1 MSQIKLIVGLANPGA
16 KYEETRH
23 NAGEWLVNELARM
36 FNVTLKE
43 EAKYFGKVAKINTPQ
58 GEVRLLVPTTFMNLS
73 GKAVSAL
80 ANFYRIKPEEIL
92 VAHDELDL
100 PPGVA
105 KIKQG
110 GGHGG
115 HNGLKDIIANLT
127 QAEQYIQNKRSEIAD
142 ILQLTFK
149 QCELY
154 QAKEKNHLSHQ
165 LPFKDFLTLHLRN
178 AITQSLR
185 KYDGGLVALASIGA
199 VAPFIGLFGTV
210 WGIFNALM
218 DISQQGQVSIAT
230 VSAL

>member
-1 MSQIKLIVGLANPGA
+1 
-16 KYEETRH
+16 
-23 NAGEWLVNELARM
+23 
-36 FNVTLKE
+36 
-43 EAKYFGKVAKINTPQ
+43 
-58 GEVRLLVPTTFMNLS
+58 MNLIQLLQQQDIVLS
-73 GKAVSAL
+73 ISFG
-80 ANFYRIKPEEIL
+80 IL
-92 VAHDELDL
+92 VVMSILSWTIIL
-100 PPGVA
+100 IRLIKMIGVRKNNQQSFKLVKSA
-105 KIKQG
+105 E
-110 GGHGG
+110 
-115 HNGLKDIIANLT
+115 NLT

-230 VSAL
+230 VSAPIGEALVATAMGLFAAIPAVLAYNLITRLNRNLSQDLDHYANELFIYLLHHYGENK

>member
-1 MSQIKLIVGLANPGA
+1 
-16 KYEETRH
+16 
-23 NAGEWLVNELARM
+23 
-36 FNVTLKE
+36 
-43 EAKYFGKVAKINTPQ
+43 
-58 GEVRLLVPTTFMNLS
+58 MNLIQLLQQQDIVLS
-73 GKAVSAL
+73 ISFG
-80 ANFYRIKPEEIL
+80 IL
-92 VAHDELDL
+92 VVMSILSWTIIL
-100 PPGVA
+100 IRLIKMIGVRKNNQQSFKLVKSA
-105 KIKQG
+105 E
-110 GGHGG
+110 
-115 HNGLKDIIANLT
+115 NLT

-230 VSAL
+230 VSAPIGEALVATAMGLFVVIPAVLAYNLITRLNRNLSQDLDHYANELFIYLLHHYGENK

>member
-1 MSQIKLIVGLANPGA
+1 
-16 KYEETRH
+16 
-23 NAGEWLVNELARM
+23 
-36 FNVTLKE
+36 
-43 EAKYFGKVAKINTPQ
+43 
-58 GEVRLLVPTTFMNLS
+58 MNLIQLLQQQDILLS
-73 GKAVSAL
+73 ISFG
-80 ANFYRIKPEEIL
+80 IL
-92 VAHDELDL
+92 VVMSILSWTIIL
-100 PPGVA
+100 IRLIKMIGVRKNNQQSFKLVKSA
-105 KIKQG
+105 E
-110 GGHGG
+110 
-115 HNGLKDIIANLT
+115 NLT

-230 VSAL
+230 VSAPIGEALVATAMGLFVAIPAVLAYNLITRLNRNLSQDLDHYANELFIYLLHHYGENK

>member
-1 MSQIKLIVGLANPGA
+1 MSILSWTIILIRLIKMIGIRKNNQQSF
-16 KYEETRH
+16 K
-23 NAGEWLVNELARM
+23 LV
-36 FNVTLKE
+36 K
-43 EAKYFGKVAKINTPQ
+43 
-58 GEVRLLVPTTFMNLS
+58 
-73 GKAVSAL
+73 SA
-80 ANFYRIKPEEIL
+80 E
-92 VAHDELDL
+92 
-100 PPGVA
+100 
-105 KIKQG
+105 
-110 GGHGG
+110 
-115 HNGLKDIIANLT
+115 NLT

-230 VSAL
+230 VSAPIGEALVATAMGLFVAIPAVLAYNLITRLNRNLSQDLDHYANELFIYLLHHYGENK

>member
-1 MSQIKLIVGLANPGA
+1 
-16 KYEETRH
+16 
-23 NAGEWLVNELARM
+23 
-36 FNVTLKE
+36 
-43 EAKYFGKVAKINTPQ
+43 
-58 GEVRLLVPTTFMNLS
+58 MNLIQLLQQQDIVLS
-73 GKAVSAL
+73 ISFG
-80 ANFYRIKPEEIL
+80 IL
-92 VAHDELDL
+92 VVMSILSWTIIL
-100 PPGVA
+100 IRLIKMIGVRKNNQQSFKLVKSA
-105 KIKQG
+105 E
-110 GGHGG
+110 
-115 HNGLKDIIANLT
+115 NLT

-230 VSAL
+230 VSAPIGEALGGKAMGLFVAIPAVLAYNLITRLNRNLSQDLDHYANELFIYLLHHYGENK

>member
-1 MSQIKLIVGLANPGA
+1 MQLLQQQDIVLSIS
-16 KYEETRH
+16 
-23 NAGEWLVNELARM
+23 
-36 FNVTLKE
+36 
-43 EAKYFGKVAKINTPQ
+43 FG
-58 GEVRLLVPTTFMNLS
+58 
-73 GKAVSAL
+73 
-80 ANFYRIKPEEIL
+80 IL
-92 VAHDELDL
+92 VVMSILSWTIIL
-100 PPGVA
+100 IRL
-105 KIKQG
+105 IKMIGIRKNNQQSFK
-110 GGHGG
+110 
-115 HNGLKDIIANLT
+115 LVKSAENLT

-230 VSAL
+230 VSAPIGEALVATAMGLFVAIPAVLAYNLITRLNRNLSQDLDHYANELFIYLLHHYGENK

>member
-1 MSQIKLIVGLANPGA
+1 
-16 KYEETRH
+16 
-23 NAGEWLVNELARM
+23 
-36 FNVTLKE
+36 
-43 EAKYFGKVAKINTPQ
+43 
-58 GEVRLLVPTTFMNLS
+58 MNLIQLLQQQDIVLS
-73 GKAVSAL
+73 ISFG
-80 ANFYRIKPEEIL
+80 IL
-92 VAHDELDL
+92 VVMSILSWTIIL
-100 PPGVA
+100 IRLIKMMGVRKNNQKSFQLVKSA
-105 KIKQG
+105 E
-110 GGHGG
+110 
-115 HNGLKDIIANLT
+115 NLT

-230 VSAL
+230 VSAPIGEALVATAMGLFVAIPAVLAYNLITRLNRNLSQDLDHYANELFIYLLHHYGENK

>member
-1 MSQIKLIVGLANPGA
+1 
-16 KYEETRH
+16 
-23 NAGEWLVNELARM
+23 
-36 FNVTLKE
+36 
-43 EAKYFGKVAKINTPQ
+43 
-58 GEVRLLVPTTFMNLS
+58 MNLIQLLQQQDIVLS
-73 GKAVSAL
+73 ISFG
-80 ANFYRIKPEEIL
+80 IL
-92 VAHDELDL
+92 VVMSILSWTIIL
-100 PPGVA
+100 IRL
-105 KIKQG
+105 IKMIGIRKNNQQSFK
-110 GGHGG
+110 
-115 HNGLKDIIANLT
+115 LVKSAENLI

-230 VSAL
+230 VSAPIGEALVATAMGLFVAIPAVLAYNLITRLNRNLSQDLDHYANELFIYLLHHYGENK

>member
-1 MSQIKLIVGLANPGA
+1 
-16 KYEETRH
+16 
-23 NAGEWLVNELARM
+23 
-36 FNVTLKE
+36 
-43 EAKYFGKVAKINTPQ
+43 
-58 GEVRLLVPTTFMNLS
+58 MNLIQLLQQQDIVLS
-73 GKAVSAL
+73 ISFG
-80 ANFYRIKPEEIL
+80 IL
-92 VAHDELDL
+92 VVMSILSWTIIL
-100 PPGVA
+100 IRL
-105 KIKQG
+105 IKMIGIRKNNQQSFK
-110 GGHGG
+110 
-115 HNGLKDIIANLT
+115 LVKSAENLT

-154 QAKEKNHLSHQ
+154 QAKEKNHLFHQ

-230 VSAL
+230 VSAPIGEALVATAMGLF

>member
-1 MSQIKLIVGLANPGA
+1 
-16 KYEETRH
+16 
-23 NAGEWLVNELARM
+23 
-36 FNVTLKE
+36 
-43 EAKYFGKVAKINTPQ
+43 
-58 GEVRLLVPTTFMNLS
+58 MNLIQLLQQQDIVLS
-73 GKAVSAL
+73 ISFG
-80 ANFYRIKPEEIL
+80 IL
-92 VAHDELDL
+92 VVMSILSWTIIL
-100 PPGVA
+100 IRLIKMMGVRKNNQQSFKLVKSA
-105 KIKQG
+105 E
-110 GGHGG
+110 
-115 HNGLKDIIANLT
+115 NLT

-230 VSAL
+230 VSAPIGEALVATAMGLFVAIPAVLAYNLITRLNRNLSQDLDHYANELFIYLLHHYGENK

>member
-1 MSQIKLIVGLANPGA
+1 
-16 KYEETRH
+16 
-23 NAGEWLVNELARM
+23 
-36 FNVTLKE
+36 
-43 EAKYFGKVAKINTPQ
+43 
-58 GEVRLLVPTTFMNLS
+58 MNLIQLLQQQDIVLS
-73 GKAVSAL
+73 ISFG
-80 ANFYRIKPEEIL
+80 IL
-92 VAHDELDL
+92 VVMSILSWTIIL
-100 PPGVA
+100 IRLIKMIGVRKNNQQSFKLVKSA
-105 KIKQG
+105 E
-110 GGHGG
+110 
-115 HNGLKDIIANLT
+115 NLT

-230 VSAL
+230 VSAPIGEALVATAMGLFVAIPAVLAYNLIARLNRNLSQDLDHYANELFIYLLHHYGENK

>member
-1 MSQIKLIVGLANPGA
+1 
-16 KYEETRH
+16 
-23 NAGEWLVNELARM
+23 
-36 FNVTLKE
+36 
-43 EAKYFGKVAKINTPQ
+43 
-58 GEVRLLVPTTFMNLS
+58 MNLIQLLQQQDIVLS
-73 GKAVSAL
+73 ISFG
-80 ANFYRIKPEEIL
+80 IL
-92 VAHDELDL
+92 VVMSILSWTIIL
-100 PPGVA
+100 IRLIKMIGVRKNNQQSFKLVKSA
-105 KIKQG
+105 E
-110 GGHGG
+110 
-115 HNGLKDIIANLT
+115 NLI

-230 VSAL
+230 VSAPIGEALVATAMGLFVAIPAVLAYNLITRLNRNLSQDLDHYANELFIYLLHHYGENK

>member
-1 MSQIKLIVGLANPGA
+1 
-16 KYEETRH
+16 
-23 NAGEWLVNELARM
+23 
-36 FNVTLKE
+36 
-43 EAKYFGKVAKINTPQ
+43 
-58 GEVRLLVPTTFMNLS
+58 MNLIQLLQQQDILLS
-73 GKAVSAL
+73 ISFG
-80 ANFYRIKPEEIL
+80 IL
-92 VAHDELDL
+92 VVMSILSWTIIL
-100 PPGVA
+100 IRLIKMIGVRKNNQQSFKLVKSA
-105 KIKQG
+105 E
-110 GGHGG
+110 
-115 HNGLKDIIANLT
+115 NLT

-230 VSAL
+230 VSAPIGEALVATAMGLFVAIAAVLAYNLITRLNRNLSQDLDHYANELFIYLLHHYGENK

>member
-1 MSQIKLIVGLANPGA
+1 
-16 KYEETRH
+16 
-23 NAGEWLVNELARM
+23 
-36 FNVTLKE
+36 
-43 EAKYFGKVAKINTPQ
+43 
-58 GEVRLLVPTTFMNLS
+58 MNLIQLLQQQDIVLS
-73 GKAVSAL
+73 ISFG
-80 ANFYRIKPEEIL
+80 IL
-92 VAHDELDL
+92 VVMSILSWTIIL
-100 PPGVA
+100 IRLIKMIGVRKNNQQSFKLVKSA
-105 KIKQG
+105 E
-110 GGHGG
+110 
-115 HNGLKDIIANLT
+115 NLT

-230 VSAL
+230 VSAPIGEALVATAMGLFVAVPAVLAYNLITRLNRNLSQDLDHYANELFIYLLHHYGENK

>member
-1 MSQIKLIVGLANPGA
+1 
-16 KYEETRH
+16 
-23 NAGEWLVNELARM
+23 
-36 FNVTLKE
+36 
-43 EAKYFGKVAKINTPQ
+43 
-58 GEVRLLVPTTFMNLS
+58 MNLIQLLQQQDIVLS
-73 GKAVSAL
+73 ISFG
-80 ANFYRIKPEEIL
+80 IL
-92 VAHDELDL
+92 VVMSILSWTIIL
-100 PPGVA
+100 IRL
-105 KIKQG
+105 IKMIGIRKNNQQSFK
-110 GGHGG
+110 
-115 HNGLKDIIANLT
+115 LVKSAENLT

-230 VSAL
+230 VSAPIGEALVATAMGLFAAIPAVLAYNLITRLNRNLSQDLDHYANELFIYLLHHYGENK

>member
-1 MSQIKLIVGLANPGA
+1 
-16 KYEETRH
+16 
-23 NAGEWLVNELARM
+23 
-36 FNVTLKE
+36 
-43 EAKYFGKVAKINTPQ
+43 
-58 GEVRLLVPTTFMNLS
+58 MNLIQLLQQQDIVLS
-73 GKAVSAL
+73 ISFG
-80 ANFYRIKPEEIL
+80 IL
-92 VAHDELDL
+92 VVMSILSWTIIL
-100 PPGVA
+100 IRLIKMMGVRKNNQKSFQLVKSA
-105 KIKQG
+105 E
-110 GGHGG
+110 
-115 HNGLKDIIANLT
+115 NLI

-230 VSAL
+230 VSAPIGEALVATAMGLFVAIPAVLAYNLITRLNRNLSQDLDHYANELFIYLLHHYGENK